1 MKIEVI
7 EWEENGV
14 GTKTYSPVIFNGEKK
29 TMFHEKGK
37 PKFFYTKKQAREFAK
52 DWVSKQETKP

>member
-14 GTKTYSPVIFNGEKK
+14 GTNTYSPVIINGKNK

-37 PKFFYTKKQAREFAK
+37 PKFFYTKKAAREFAK
-52 DWVSKQETKP
+52 DWILKQETKP

>member
-14 GTKTYSPVIFNGEKK
+14 PTGTYSPVVFNGKQK

-37 PKFFYTKKQAREFAK
+37 PKYFYSRKEAREFAK
-52 DWVSKQETKP
+52 DWISKQESKP